1 MIHKS
6 NVCGL
11 FTHPRDFCTQT
22 QQEKSRIKRYV
33 SDLLEGTS
41 VPPSQAT
48 KAYGRSS
55 SGLFTFDECNA
66 IAASAPGVALA
77 FPLFFCAAL
86 AREPLFFW
94 SNDLVVPNFY
104 SMRHAIFYAAT
115 HVWLKFFLQLICFQT
130 KSEMSL
136 LPRPPKPTDSSNT
149 FGLRLAS
156 AVTFR
161 PK

>member
-1 MIHKS
+1 MRWQ
-6 NVCGL
+6 C
-11 FTHPRDFCTQT
+11 
-22 QQEKSRIKRYV
+22 
-33 SDLLEGTS
+33 

-66 IAASAPGVALA
+66 IAASVPGVALA

-136 LPRPPKPTDSSNT
+136 LPKPPKPTDSSNT
-149 FGLRLAS
+149 FGLRLES